1 MSTDENNELG
11 MSGGEII
18 NSPLLL
24 CESEYGS
31 MEICPKNAAEA
42 MFFENDEQV
51 SYIFFLNFRLEVPE
65 FFVNLI
71 KNSLSIKTRCFDLR
85 SIKTKII
92 IKERFFF
99 CQLELPKL
107 ITALVIS

>member
-51 SYIFFLNFRLEVPE
+51 SYIFF
-65 FFVNLI
+65 
-71 KNSLSIKTRCFDLR
+71 
-85 SIKTKII
+85 
-92 IKERFFF
+92 
-99 CQLELPKL
+99 EL
-107 ITALVIS
+107 